1 MEPATIALLGV
12 FVALLAAMLLAIY
25 RLFAIPTG
33 YTRNV
38 ALAFIIIVM
47 GLDICFIGSVIWS
60 KTPAGDSLAVVTPFV
75 QFWAAGTLLHLV
87 NTIEQFQKMRSR
99 LMIALI
105 IYFPIAITC
114 AVVAGILA
122 ANPGMVSISYQ
133 YGMTVTEYG
142 IGESVFLV
150 MGALYAAGILA
161 KLAFILK
168 RGDKSLRTEI
178 FLVIILSMAAIT
190 TFSYQTWIVPGLSTV
205 PLSFISTSLISLV
218 LGYAAL
224 KGSPLVVPQTEV
236 GSKKEGDGP
245 CGAAFKPRT
254 VHLCLVSDR
263 TVSRKRFSTLVKN
276 GTLGLWVSRRPPKEL
291 RDEYGLVR
299 TPVIW
304 LTGNAVEGEVC
315 IPPGETAKLS
325 KAFSDFIA
333 ATGDYIILFEGLEYI
348 SSTIGFKPTLNLV
361 QILNDRVMG
370 SQGSMIIWLNPGAF
384 RDEEV
389 ALLRSEAT
397 EVHEEPVRPG
407 DGARKSPSGQERHG
421 NQDA

>member
-1 MEPATIALLGV
+1 LEPVTLVLLAA
-12 FVALLAAMLLAIY
+12 FVAILAAMLLALY
-25 RLFAIPTG
+25 RLSVVSPG

-38 ALAFIIIVM
+38 ALAFIVIVM
-47 GLDICFIGSVIWS
+47 GLDICYILSAIWS
-60 KTPAGDSLAVVTPFV
+60 GTPQGDSLAVVTPFI

-87 NTIEQFQKMRSR
+87 NTIEQYQRIRSR
-99 LMIALI
+99 LMIAMI
-105 IYFPIAITC
+105 IYLPIAITC
-114 AVVAGILA
+114 AVVIGILSA
-122 ANPGMVSISYQ
+122 SPGMVSISYQ
-133 YGMTVTEYG
+133 YGLTVTEYG
-142 IGESVFLV
+142 IGEPIFLT
-150 MGALYAAGILA
+150 MGAAYAAGILA
-161 KLAFILK
+161 KLAFILR
-168 RGDKSLRTEI
+168 RGDRSIRTEI
-178 FLVIILSMAAIT
+178 VLVVILSLAAII
-190 TFSYQTWIVPGLSTV
+190 TFGYQAWIIPGLSTV
-205 PLSFISTSLISLV
+205 PLSFVSTSLISIV

-236 GSKKEGDGP
+236 RSKTDGVGP
-245 CGAAFKPRT
+245 CAAAFKPRT

-263 TVSRKRFSTLVKN
+263 TVSRKRFATLVKN
-276 GTLGLWVSRRPPKEL
+276 GMLGLWVSRRPPKEL

-333 ATGDYIILFEGLEYI
+333 ATDDYIILFEGLEYI

-361 QILNDRVMG
+361 QLLNDRVMG
-370 SQGSMIIWLNPGAF
+370 SRGSMIIWLDPRAF

-407 DGARKSPSGQERHG
+407 DGVRKSPGGQERHG